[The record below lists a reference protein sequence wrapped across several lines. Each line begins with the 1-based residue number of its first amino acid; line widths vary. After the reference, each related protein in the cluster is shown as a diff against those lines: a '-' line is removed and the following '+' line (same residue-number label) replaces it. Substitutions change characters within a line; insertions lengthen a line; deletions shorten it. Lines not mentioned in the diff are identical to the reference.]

1 LARATA
7 GIPASP
13 TLLIDK
19 HCLRD
24 LPQFVPLSSHHP
36 ACQPPWTPE
45 NSAALGDGKERVT
58 NRRDECC

>member
-1 LARATA
+1 LARAAA

-24 LPQFVPLSSHHP
+24 LPQFVPLSNTGRRP
-36 ACQPPWTPE
+36 APGNARGNRPPHCAHSLITQ
-45 NSAALGDGKERVT
+45 
-58 NRRDECC
+58 